1 MRVFAEDCPEGYENY
16 AYYLSN
22 NPRLNEISILAIS
35 QFYCKINR
43 NQSEIVV
50 EATCGIHPN

>member
-43 NQSEIVV
+43 N
-50 EATCGIHPN
+50 